1 MLSKTILHKS
11 IYATSIN
18 KFKKEEEEE
27 TEREKENSK

>member
-1 MLSKTILHKS
+1 MLSKTILQKS